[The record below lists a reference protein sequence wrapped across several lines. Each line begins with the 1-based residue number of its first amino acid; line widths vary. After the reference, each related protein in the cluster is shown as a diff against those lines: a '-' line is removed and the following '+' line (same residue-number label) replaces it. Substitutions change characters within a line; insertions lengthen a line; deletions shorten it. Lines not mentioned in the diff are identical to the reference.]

1 LRLLFFFQGENMNAE
16 TEYTILPI
24 ATFLDEK
31 ILPLD
36 QAGGRWEQIQIEV
49 LESEGVENCTGWGV
63 FPVLPEGVLGECQLL
78 SADQRV
84 VAATLDA
91 LQGEYA

>member
-1 LRLLFFFQGENMNAE
+1 MNAE
-16 TEYTILPI
+16 TEFTILPI
-24 ATFLDEK
+24 ATFLDGE

-36 QAGGRWEQIQIEV
+36 QAGGRWEKIEIEV
-49 LESEGVENCTGWGV
+49 LKEETSKNCTGWGV
-63 FPVLPEGVLGECQLL
+63 FPVLPGGVLAECQLL

-91 LQGEYA
+91 LQGEDA

>member
-1 LRLLFFFQGENMNAE
+1 MNAYE
-16 TEYTILPI
+16 EFTILPI
-24 ATFLDEK
+24 ATFLDGEV
-31 ILPLD
+31 LPLD
-36 QAGGRWEQIQIEV
+36 QAGGRWERIQIEV
-49 LESEGVENCTGWGV
+49 LASEGVENCTGWGV
-63 FPVLPEGVLGECQLL
+63 FPVLPMGDLGECQLL

>member
-1 LRLLFFFQGENMNAE
+1 MN
-16 TEYTILPI
+16 TIDKFTILPI
-24 ATFLDEK
+24 STRLDGE

-36 QAGGRWEQIQIEV
+36 QAAGRWEKIEIEV
-49 LESEGVENCTGWGV
+49 LKQETSENCTGWGV
-63 FPVLPEGVLGECQLL
+63 FPVLPTGSLGECQLL
-78 SADQRV
+78 AADQRV

>member
-1 LRLLFFFQGENMNAE
+1 MNAIE
-16 TEYTILPI
+16 EFTILPI
-24 ATFLDEK
+24 STRLDGE

-36 QAGGRWEQIQIEV
+36 QAGGRWEKIEIEV
-49 LESEGVENCTGWGV
+49 LKQASSENCTGWGV
-63 FPVLPEGVLGECQLL
+63 FPVLPTGVLGECQFL

>member
-1 LRLLFFFQGENMNAE
+1 MNAE
-16 TEYTILPI
+16 TEFTILPI
-24 ATFLDEK
+24 ATFLDGE

-36 QAGGRWEQIQIEV
+36 QAGGRWEKIKIKT
-49 LESEGVENCTGWGV
+49 LESEAAKDCTGWGV